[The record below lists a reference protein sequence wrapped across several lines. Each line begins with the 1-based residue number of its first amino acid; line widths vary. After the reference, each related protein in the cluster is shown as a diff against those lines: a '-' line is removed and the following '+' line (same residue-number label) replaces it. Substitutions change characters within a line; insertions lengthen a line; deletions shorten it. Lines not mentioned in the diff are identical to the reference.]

1 MVDHLTSARLP
12 VGSSLFP
19 DEYRGVAVTTV
30 QGCGLD
36 EDALRRYFLGRE
48 AYRRTRYVVVRDG
61 DRTAIVAVRKE
72 SNDPLFSP
80 IVDVCVLAHDAEC
93 VYLVCPDVDT
103 AVPSAVARAARELAP
118 AHRGVVVQGRYGHV
132 SFIIDPRAV
141 QVTVTEIV
149 PPYPAKL
156 VDQARRVLDVA
167 EDLRPVELVPD
178 IVTLEGLARSRPSAA
193 YLLPCRGGEFAV
205 EGAHTAYLDER
216 PKHEPWVLIGC
227 ERSQQIHEHVYGER
241 ADQIDICPRNRR
253 GLTGAV
259 LTKCC
264 LLERHIEVN
273 GGRAV
278 VPWGATLKQISQAL
292 TALVGEREQAWEP
305 A

>member
-1 MVDHLTSARLP
+1 MVDRLSSASR
-12 VGSSLFP
+12 FP

-30 QGCGLD
+30 QGALD
-36 EDALRRYFLGRE
+36 EVALRLHFLGRE
-48 AYRRTRYVVVRDG
+48 AYRRTRYIVIRND

-72 SNDPLFSP
+72 SDDPLFSP
-80 IVDVCVLAHDAEC
+80 IVDLRLLADESEC
-93 VYLVCPDVDT
+93 AYLVCPDVDT
-103 AVPSAVARAARELAP
+103 AVPSALARAARERAP
-118 AHRGVVVQGRYGHV
+118 GWRGVVLQGRYGHV
-132 SFIIDPRAV
+132 SFIVDPTAV
-141 QVTVTEIV
+141 RVTVTEVV

-156 VDQARRVLDVA
+156 VDQAGRVLEVA
-167 EDLRPVELVPD
+167 EELRPVELVAD
-178 IVTLEGLARSRPSAA
+178 IVTLEALALSRPSAS
-193 YLLPCRGGEFAV
+193 YLLPCRGGGFAV
-205 EGAHTAYLDER
+205 EGARTAYLDER
-216 PKHEPWVLIGC
+216 PEREPWVLIGC

-241 ADQIDICPRNRR
+241 AAQVDICPRNRT

-264 LLERHIEVN
+264 LLERHIEVV

-278 VPWGATLKQISQAL
+278 VPWGATLTQISQAL

>member
-1 MVDHLTSARLP
+1 MVDRLNSARTA

-30 QGCGLD
+30 QGALD
-36 EDALRRYFLGRE
+36 EDALRRCFLGRE
-48 AYRRTRYVVVRDG
+48 AYRRTRYIVVRSG
-61 DRTAIVAVRKE
+61 ERTAIVAVGKE
-72 SNDPLFSP
+72 SDDPLFSP
-80 IVDVCVLAHDAEC
+80 IVEVHILAHETEC

-103 AVPSAVARAARELAP
+103 AVPSAVAQAAREHAP
-118 AHRGVVVQGRYGHV
+118 DHRGVVVQGRYGHV
-132 SFIIDPRAV
+132 SFIVDPTAV
-141 QVTVTEIV
+141 RITVTEVV

-156 VDQARRVLDVA
+156 VDQARRILDVA
-167 EDLRPVELVPD
+167 EDIRPVELVPD
-178 IVTLEGLARSRPSAA
+178 VVTLEALARTRPSVS
-193 YLLPCRGGEFAV
+193 YLLPCRGGGFTV

-216 PKHEPWVLIGC
+216 PEREPWVLIGC
-227 ERSQQIHEHVYGER
+227 ERSQQIHEHFYGER
-241 ADQIDICPRNRR
+241 AAQVDICPRNRT

-278 VPWGATLKQISQAL
+278 VPWGATLTQVAHAL
-292 TALVGEREQAWEP
+292 AALVGEREQAWEP

>member
-1 MVDHLTSARLP
+1 MADRLNSARIAA
-12 VGSSLFP
+12 GHSLFP

-30 QGCGLD
+30 KGELD
-36 EDALRRYFLGRE
+36 EDALRRYFRGRE
-48 AYRRTRYVVVRDG
+48 AYRRTRYVVVRNG

-72 SNDPLFSP
+72 SDGPLFSP
-80 IVDVCVLAHDAEC
+80 IVEVRVLAHEPEC
-93 VYLVCPDVDT
+93 VYLVYPDVDT
-103 AVPSAVARAARELAP
+103 AVPSAVAQVAREHAP

-132 SFIIDPRAV
+132 SFIVDPAAV
-141 QVTVTEIV
+141 RVTVTEVV

-167 EDLRPVELVPD
+167 EGIRPIELVPD
-178 IVTLEGLARSRPSAA
+178 VVSLETLARCRPSAN
-193 YLLPCRGGEFAV
+193 YLLPCRGGGFAV
-205 EGAHTAYLDER
+205 EGAQTAYLDER
-216 PKHEPWVLIGC
+216 PEREPWVLIGC

-241 ADQIDICPRNRR
+241 ADQVDICPRNRT
-253 GLTGAV
+253 GLTGVV

-278 VPWGATLKQISQAL
+278 VPWGATLTQISQAL

>member
-1 MVDHLTSARLP
+1 MPDRLNSARIA
-12 VGSSLFP
+12 VGSSLLP
-19 DEYRGVAVTTV
+19 DEYRGVAVTSI
-30 QGCGLD
+30 QGELD

-48 AYRRTRYVVVRDG
+48 AYRRTRYVIVG
-61 DRTAIVAVRKE
+61 NGNGTAIVAVRKE
-72 SNDPLFSP
+72 SDDPLFSP
-80 IVDVCVLAHDAEC
+80 IADVRVLAHETEC

-103 AVPSAVARAARELAP
+103 AVPSAVAQVAREHAP

-132 SFIIDPRAV
+132 SFIVNPMAV
-141 QVTVTEIV
+141 RVTVTEIV

-167 EDLRPVELVPD
+167 EGVRAIELVPD
-178 IVTLEGLARSRPSAA
+178 VVPLETLARRRPSAN
-193 YLLPCRGGEFAV
+193 YLLPCRGGGFAV
-205 EGAHTAYLDER
+205 DGAHTAYLDER
-216 PKHEPWVLIGC
+216 PEREPWVLIGC

-241 ADQIDICPRNRR
+241 ADQVDICPRNRT

-264 LLERHIEVN
+264 LLERHIEVS

-278 VPWGATLKQISQAL
+278 VPWGATLTQISQAL
-292 TALVGEREQAWEP
+292 TALVGEREQAWEL

>member
-1 MVDHLTSARLP
+1 MADRLNSAGIAA
-12 VGSSLFP
+12 GSSLFP

-30 QGCGLD
+30 KGELD
-36 EDALRRYFLGRE
+36 EDALRRYFHGRE
-48 AYRRTRYVVVRDG
+48 AYRRTRYVVVRNG

-72 SNDPLFSP
+72 SDGPLFSP
-80 IVDVCVLAHDAEC
+80 IVEVRVLANETEC

-103 AVPSAVARAARELAP
+103 AVPSAVAQVAREHAP
-118 AHRGVVVQGRYGHV
+118 ARRGVVVQGRYGHV
-132 SFIIDPRAV
+132 SFIVDPAAV
-141 QVTVTEIV
+141 RVTVTEVV
-149 PPYPAKL
+149 PPHPAKL

-167 EDLRPVELVPD
+167 EGIRPIELVPD
-178 IVTLEGLARSRPSAA
+178 VVSLETLARRRPSAN
-193 YLLPCRGGEFAV
+193 YLLPCRGGGFAV
-205 EGAHTAYLDER
+205 EGAQTAYLDER
-216 PKHEPWVLIGC
+216 PERAPWVLIGC
-227 ERSQQIHEHVYGER
+227 ERSQQIHEHVYGAR
-241 ADQIDICPRNRR
+241 ADQVDICPRNRT

-273 GGRAV
+273 GDRAV
-278 VPWGATLKQISQAL
+278 VPWGATLTQILQAL

>member
-1 MVDHLTSARLP
+1 MADRLNSARIAA
-12 VGSSLFP
+12 GRSLFP

-30 QGCGLD
+30 KGELD
-36 EDALRRYFLGRE
+36 EDALRRYFHGRE
-48 AYRRTRYVVVRDG
+48 AYRRTRYVVVRNG

-72 SNDPLFSP
+72 SDGPLFSP
-80 IVDVCVLAHDAEC
+80 IVEVRVLAHEPEC

-103 AVPSAVARAARELAP
+103 AVPSAVAQVAREHAP

-132 SFIIDPRAV
+132 SFIVDPAAV
-141 QVTVTEIV
+141 RVTVTEVV

-167 EDLRPVELVPD
+167 EGIRPIELVPD
-178 IVTLEGLARSRPSAA
+178 VVSLETLARCRPSAN
-193 YLLPCRGGEFAV
+193 YLLPCRGGGFAV
-205 EGAHTAYLDER
+205 EGAQTAYLDER
-216 PKHEPWVLIGC
+216 PEREPWVLIGC

-241 ADQIDICPRNRR
+241 ADQVDICPRNRT
-253 GLTGAV
+253 GLTCAV

-273 GGRAV
+273 GRRAV
-278 VPWGATLKQISQAL
+278 VPWGATLTQISQAL

>member
-1 MVDHLTSARLP
+1 MADRLNSARIAA
-12 VGSSLFP
+12 GSSLFP

-30 QGCGLD
+30 KGELD
-36 EDALRRYFLGRE
+36 EDALRRHFHGRE
-48 AYRRTRYVVVRDG
+48 AYRRTRYVVVRNG

-72 SNDPLFSP
+72 SDGPLFSP
-80 IVDVCVLAHDAEC
+80 IVEVRVLAHETEC

-103 AVPSAVARAARELAP
+103 AVPSAVAQVAREHAP
-118 AHRGVVVQGRYGHV
+118 TARGVVVQGRYGHV
-132 SFIIDPRAV
+132 SFIVDPAAV
-141 QVTVTEIV
+141 RVTVTEVV

-167 EDLRPVELVPD
+167 EGIRPIELVPD
-178 IVTLEGLARSRPSAA
+178 VVSLETLARCRPSAN
-193 YLLPCRGGEFAV
+193 YLLPCRGGGFAV
-205 EGAHTAYLDER
+205 EGAQTAYLDER
-216 PKHEPWVLIGC
+216 PERESWVLIGC

-241 ADQIDICPRNRR
+241 ADQVDICPRNRT

-264 LLERHIEVN
+264 LLERHIEVH

-278 VPWGATLKQISQAL
+278 VPWGATLTQVSQAL

>member
-1 MVDHLTSARLP
+1 MADRLNSARIAAGP
-12 VGSSLFP
+12 SLFP

-30 QGCGLD
+30 KGELD
-36 EDALRRYFLGRE
+36 EDALRRYFRGRE
-48 AYRRTRYVVVRDG
+48 AYRRTRYVVVRNG

-72 SNDPLFSP
+72 SDGPLFSP
-80 IVDVCVLAHDAEC
+80 IVEVRVLAHETEC

-103 AVPSAVARAARELAP
+103 AVPSAVAQVAREHAP

-132 SFIIDPRAV
+132 SFIVDPAAV
-141 QVTVTEIV
+141 RVTVTEVV

-167 EDLRPVELVPD
+167 EGIRPIELVPD
-178 IVTLEGLARSRPSAA
+178 VVPLETLARCRPSAN
-193 YLLPCRGGEFAV
+193 YLLPCRGGGFAV
-205 EGAHTAYLDER
+205 EGAQTAYLDER
-216 PKHEPWVLIGC
+216 PEREPWVLIGC

-241 ADQIDICPRNRR
+241 ADQVDICPRNRT
-253 GLTGAV
+253 GLTGVV

-273 GGRAV
+273 AGRAV
-278 VPWGATLKQISQAL
+278 VPWGATLTQISQAL